1 MKTINS
7 NIKEIRSQKKLTQ
20 EFVAK
25 KLGVSRVWYN
35 KLENDEIDI
44 KVDLLPKLAEI
55 FKVPV
60 HDLTQINGENYFSS
74 HNNLNVKNIANVV
87 NDNQE
92 VKELFE
98 ELIKVKNELLQEK
111 DLRIKMLED
120 NIKAKEL
127 EKMRKNKL

>member
-1 MKTINS
+1 MTINA
-7 NIKEIRSQKKLTQ
+7 NIKEIRSKKKLTQ

-55 FKVPV
+55 LKVPI
-60 HDLTQINGENYFSS
+60 HELTQINGSSYFNS
-74 HNNLNVKNIANVV
+74 HNNGTVKNMANVV

-92 VKELFE
+92 VKELYE
-98 ELIKVKNELLQEK
+98 EIIKVKNHLLTEK
-111 DLRIKMLED
+111 DLRIKMLE
-120 NIKAKEL
+120 
-127 EKMRKNKL
+127 EKLKNFISLNKNGNKN